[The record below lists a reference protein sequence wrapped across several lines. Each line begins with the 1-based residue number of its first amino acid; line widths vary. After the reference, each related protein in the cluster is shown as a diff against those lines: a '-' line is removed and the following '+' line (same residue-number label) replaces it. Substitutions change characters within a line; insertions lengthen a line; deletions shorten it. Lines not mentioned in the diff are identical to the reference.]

1 MSDRIAQLHEKGKSN
16 REMEKLI
23 KRALNSVK
31 ADYVE
36 IRIQEGRGTGIS
48 YVGKEL
54 ESIGESTA
62 IGGSVRAL
70 VKGGWGFVA
79 FNDIEKLSHYVKMAC
94 EQAEIVEN
102 KDISLAET
110 EVIHDHIKTEVDIDP
125 ADISLTDKHDLCHKY
140 NNIILSSEK
149 IQTTNVRYVDSH
161 STLYFANLE
170 GSFIVSENIFCGV
183 SFMAIA
189 KDGMNVQQAYN
200 SVGDLRGYTNVE
212 NLEKSC
218 EEVIKRAVDLL
229 SARPVEGG
237 KYTVIVDPKL
247 CGVFAHEAFGHLSE
261 ADFIYENER
270 LREMMKIGKRFGS
283 DDLTIVDDG
292 TRVGEAGYIK
302 YDSEGTPSQKT
313 YLIQNGILKSRLHS
327 RETAAKMGELPTG
340 NSRAISYA
348 HEPIVR
354 MTNTYMEPRDWSF
367 DDMLASTDNGI
378 YAIGSLGGQTNTEM
392 FTFSAEEAYRIK
404 DGKLCEKIRDVVLTG
419 NVFETLL
426 NIDAIGNDLVLFG
439 GLGGCGKGGQSPL
452 RVSDGGPHI
461 RIRNVTI
468 GGR

>member
-1 MSDRIAQLHEKGKSN
+1 
-16 REMEKLI
+16 MEKLI
-23 KRALNSVK
+23 RNALKNAK

-36 IRIQEGRGTGIS
+36 IRIQEGRRTGIA

-79 FNDIEKLSHYVKMAC
+79 FNDIENLSQYVKMAC
-94 EQAEIVEN
+94 VQAQLVEN

-110 EVIHDHIKTEVDIDP
+110 SVIRDHIRTKVDIDP

-149 IQTTNVRYVDSH
+149 IQTTNVRYMDSH

-189 KDGMNVQQAYN
+189 KDGMNVQQAYD
-200 SVGDLRGYTNVE
+200 SVGDLRGYKNVE

-218 EEVIKRAVDLL
+218 EEVSKRAVDLL
-229 SARPVEGG
+229 SAKPVEGG

-247 CGVFAHEAFGHLSE
+247 CGVFTHEAFGHLSE
-261 ADFIYENER
+261 ADFIYENEK
-270 LREMMKIGKRFGS
+270 LREVMKIGKRFGS

-292 TRVGEAGYIK
+292 TREGEAGYIK

-313 YLIQNGILKSRLHS
+313 CLIQNGILKSRLHS
-327 RETAAKMGELPTG
+327 RETAAKMDEPPTG

-354 MTNTYMEPRDWSF
+354 MTNTYMEPRDWTF

-378 YAIGSLGGQTNTEM
+378 YAKGSLGGQTNTEM
-392 FTFSAEEAYRIK
+392 FTFSAEEAYLIK
-404 DGKLCEKIRDVVLTG
+404 DGRLCEKIRDIVLTG

>member
-1 MSDRIAQLHEKGKSN
+1 
-16 REMEKLI
+16 MEKLI
-23 KRALNSVK
+23 KNALKNAK

-36 IRIQEGRGTGIS
+36 IRIQEGKGTGIA

-79 FNDIEKLSHYVKMAC
+79 FNDIENLPRYVKIAC
-94 EQAEIVEN
+94 EQALLVEE
-102 KDISLAET
+102 KDIALAET
-110 EVIHDHIKTEVDIDP
+110 EVIRDRTKTRVEIDP
-125 ADISLTDKHDLCHKY
+125 ADIPLTEKHDLCQKY
-140 NNIILSSEK
+140 NNIILSSDK
-149 IQTTNVRYVDSH
+149 IQTTNVRYIDSH

-170 GSFIVSENIFCGV
+170 GSFIISENIFCGV

-189 KDGMNVQQAYN
+189 KDGMNVQQAYS
-200 SVGDLRGYTNVE
+200 SVGDLRGYNNVL
-212 NLEKSC
+212 NLEQSC
-218 EEVIKRAVDLL
+218 EEVTRRAVDLL
-229 SARPVEGG
+229 NARPVEGG

-247 CGVFAHEAFGHLSE
+247 CGVFTHEAFGHLSE
-261 ADFIYENER
+261 ADFIYENEK
-270 LREMMKIGKRFGS
+270 LREIMKIGKRFGS
-283 DDLTIVDDG
+283 DALTIVDDG
-292 TRVGEAGYIK
+292 TREGEAGYSK
-302 YDSEGTPSQKT
+302 YDSEGTRSQKT
-313 YLIQNGILKSRLHS
+313 YLIQDGILNSRLHS
-327 RETAAKMGELPTG
+327 RETAAKMNESPTG

-354 MTNTYMEPRDWSF
+354 MTNTYIEPRDWTF
-367 DDMLASTDNGI
+367 EDMLSDTDDGI

-392 FTFSAEEAYRIK
+392 FTFSAEEAYLIK
-404 DGKLCEKIRDVVLTG
+404 GGKLCEKIRDIVLTG

-426 NIDAIGNDLVLFG
+426 NIDAIGNDLVLYG